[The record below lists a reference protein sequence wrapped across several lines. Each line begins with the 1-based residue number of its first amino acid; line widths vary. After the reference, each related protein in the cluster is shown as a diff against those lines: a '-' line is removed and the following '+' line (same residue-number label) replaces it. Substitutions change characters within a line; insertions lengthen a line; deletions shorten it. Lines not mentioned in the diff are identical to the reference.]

1 MTTQLLTKLSALITS
16 LDSTNLQSEFTSF
29 LLISCERSISISCH
43 LMSLPNFFC
52 LTLSKLYLATFYE
65 MLFQA
70 EKLRVAR
77 LKKESSRREKEH
89 KAKIERA

>member
-1 MTTQLLTKLSALITS
+1 MSSHALA
-16 LDSTNLQSEFTSF
+16 
-29 LLISCERSISISCH
+29 
-43 LMSLPNFFC
+43 NFFC

-65 MLFQA
+65 ILSQA